1 MVPGSGAE
9 IDRTQHRRDRIM
21 IASTFI
27 PSYMKTLFRQMMEEK
42 KGDTIFTGGIHTGIQ
57 YSLVNNVWGYIKLGI
72 LDSLRPLY
80 IIAHV

>member
-42 KGDTIFTGGIHTGIQ
+42 KGIQ
-57 YSLVNNVWGYIKLGI
+57 YSLGGYIRGYSI
-72 LDSLRPLY
+72 
-80 IIAHV
+80 H